1 MAITLGS
8 NIASLR
14 AQSRL
19 DRTDR
24 ALGKTFEKLSSGFRI
39 NTASDDAA
47 GLAIADDLK
56 AKIRIGQIAVRNAN
70 DGISTISIADAA
82 LGEVQ
87 GVLSRLGELAEQS
100 ASGTFSSAQRSALQS
115 EFTALS
121 SEIERIAVTTEFNG
135 IKLLSG
141 STSITLQVGFDSAAT
156 SRVTIA
162 NSNGTLAGL
171 GLGLVTSVLT
181 YSLNAAN
188 GVTAESQ
195 SASRN
200 ALDAVTG
207 AIQSL
212 SQMRGSLGATESRLN
227 LAVNNLSV
235 ARENFAAA
243 ESRIRDLDIAEETAQ
258 LTRLSILRSA
268 GVAVL
273 AQANQAPSLALSLL
287 S

>member
-1 MAITLGS
+1 MAITVGS

-19 DRTDR
+19 DKTDR

-141 STSITLQVGFDSAAT
+141 TSSITLQVGFNSAAT
-156 SRVTIA
+156 SQVTIA

>member
-87 GVLSRLGELAEQS
+87 GVLLRLGELAEQS

-141 STSITLQVGFDSAAT
+141 TSSITLQVGFNSAAT
-156 SRVTIA
+156 SQVTLA

-171 GLGLVTSVLT
+171 GLGLATSVLT

>member
-1 MAITLGS
+1 MAITVGN

-19 DRTDR
+19 DKTDR
-24 ALGKTFEKLSSGFRI
+24 ALSKTYEKLSSGLRI

-47 GLAIADDLK
+47 GLAIADDLRV
-56 AKIRIGQIAVRNAN
+56 KIRIGQIAVRNAN

-87 GVLSRLGELAEQS
+87 GVLARLGELAEQS
-100 ASGTFSSAQRSALQS
+100 SSGTFSSSQRSALQN
-115 EFTALS
+115 EFVALS
-121 SEIERIAVTTEFNG
+121 SEIERIAVTTDFNG

-141 STSITLQVGFDSAAT
+141 SADITLQVGFNSAAS
-156 SRVTIA
+156 SRVTIT
-162 NSNGTLAGL
+162 NVRGTLEAL
-171 GLGLVTSVLT
+171 GLAATGNSALT
-181 YSLNAAN
+181 YSLNTDSTAGSQAAAR
-188 GVTAESQ
+188 T
-195 SASRN
+195 

-212 SQMRGSLGATESRLN
+212 SQTRGTLGAIESRLN

-258 LTRLSILRSA
+258 LTRLNILRSA

-273 AQANQAPSLALSLL
+273 AQANQAPTLALSLL

>member
-1 MAITLGS
+1 MAITVGS

-19 DRTDR
+19 DKTDR

-39 NTASDDAA
+39 NSASDDAA
-47 GLAIADDLK
+47 GLAIAEDLK

-87 GVLSRLGELAEQS
+87 GVLARLGELAEQS
-100 ASGTFSSAQRSALQS
+100 ASGTFSSSQRSALQS
-115 EFTALS
+115 EFVALS

-141 STSITLQVGFDSAAT
+141 TSSITLQVGFNSAAT
-156 SRVTIA
+156 SQVTIA

-171 GLGLVTSVLT
+171 GLGLASSVLT

-188 GVTAESQ
+188 GLTAESQ

>member
-1 MAITLGS
+1 MAITVGS

-19 DRTDR
+19 DKTDR

-141 STSITLQVGFDSAAT
+141 TSSITLQVGFNSAAT
-156 SRVTIA
+156 SQVTIA

-171 GLGLVTSVLT
+171 GLGLASSVLT

>member
-19 DRTDR
+19 DKTDR

-141 STSITLQVGFDSAAT
+141 TSSITLQVGFNSAAT
-156 SRVTIA
+156 SQVTIA

-195 SASRN
+195 TASRN

>member
-1 MAITLGS
+1 MAITVGN

-19 DRTDR
+19 DKTDR
-24 ALGKTFEKLSSGFRI
+24 ALSKTYEKLSSGLRI

-70 DGISTISIADAA
+70 DGISAVSIADAA

-87 GVLSRLGELAEQS
+87 GVLARLGELAEQS
-100 ASGTFSSAQRSALQS
+100 SSGTFSSSQRSALQN
-115 EFTALS
+115 EFVALS
-121 SEIERIAVTTEFNG
+121 SEIERIAVTTDFNG

-141 STSITLQVGFDSAAT
+141 SADITLQVGFNSAAS
-156 SRVTIA
+156 SRVTIT
-162 NSNGTLAGL
+162 NVRGTLEAL
-171 GLGLVTSVLT
+171 GLAATGNSALT
-181 YSLNAAN
+181 YSLNTDSTAGSQAAAR
-188 GVTAESQ
+188 T
-195 SASRN
+195 

-212 SQMRGSLGATESRLN
+212 SQTRGTLGAIESRLN

-258 LTRLSILRSA
+258 LTRLNILRSA

-273 AQANQAPSLALSLL
+273 AQANQAPTLALSLL

>member
-1 MAITLGS
+1 MAITVGS

-19 DRTDR
+19 DKTDR

-115 EFTALS
+115 EFVALS

-141 STSITLQVGFDSAAT
+141 TSSITLQVGFNSAAT
-156 SRVTIA
+156 SQVTIA

-171 GLGLVTSVLT
+171 GLGLASSVLT

-188 GVTAESQ
+188 GLTAESQ

>member
-141 STSITLQVGFDSAAT
+141 TSSITLQVGFNSAAT
-156 SRVTIA
+156 SQVTIA

>member
-1 MAITLGS
+1 MAITLGN
-8 NIASLR
+8 NISSLR

-19 DRTDR
+19 AKTDL
-24 ALGKTFEKLSSGFRI
+24 ALNKTYEKLSSGLRI
-39 NTASDDAA
+39 NSASDDAA
-47 GLAIADDLK
+47 GLAIADDLR
-56 AKIRIGQIAVRNAN
+56 AKIRIGQVAVRNAN
-70 DGISTISIADAA
+70 DGISTIAIADSA
-82 LGEVQ
+82 LGEVE
-87 GVLSRLGELAEQS
+87 GVLTRLAELAQQS
-100 ASGTFSSAQRSALQS
+100 STGTFSSTQRSALQS

-141 STSITLQVGFDSAAT
+141 TSSITLQVGFNSAAT
-156 SRVTIA
+156 SQVTIA

-171 GLGLVTSVLT
+171 GLGLASSVLT

-188 GVTAESQ
+188 GLTAESQ

>member
-1 MAITLGS
+1 MAITVGS

-19 DRTDR
+19 DKTDR

-39 NTASDDAA
+39 NSASDDAA
-47 GLAIADDLK
+47 GLAIAEDLK

-87 GVLSRLGELAEQS
+87 GVLARLGELAEQS
-100 ASGTFSSAQRSALQS
+100 ASGTFSSSQRSALQS

-141 STSITLQVGFDSAAT
+141 TSSITLQVGFDSAAT
-156 SRVTIA
+156 SRVTLA

-188 GVTAESQ
+188 GATAESQ

>member
-19 DRTDR
+19 
-24 ALGKTFEKLSSGFRI
+24 GKTDLALNKTYEKLSSGLRI

-47 GLAIADDLK
+47 GLAIADDLRV
-56 AKIRIGQIAVRNAN
+56 KIRIGQIAVRNAN

-87 GVLSRLGELAEQS
+87 SVLSRLGELAEQS
-100 ASGTFSSAQRSALQS
+100 SSGTFSSSQRSAMQS
-115 EFTALS
+115 EFLALS

-135 IKLLSG
+135 IKLLS
-141 STSITLQVGFDSAAT
+141 SASNITLQVGFNSNAT
-156 SRVTIA
+156 SQIVIGNTR
-162 NSNGTLAGL
+162 GTLESL
-171 GLGLVTSVLT
+171 GLAPSGSSVLT
-181 YSLNAAN
+181 YSLNAN
-188 GVTAESQ
+188 STELSQ
-195 SASRN
+195 SASRLT
-200 ALDAVTG
+200 LDAVTA
-207 AIQSL
+207 AIQSI
-212 SQMRGSLGATESRLN
+212 SQTRGSLGAIESRLN

-258 LTRLSILRSA
+258 LTRLNILQSA
-268 GVAVL
+268 GAAIL
-273 AQANQAPSLALSLL
+273 AQANQAPTLALKLL

>member
-1 MAITLGS
+1 MAITVGS

-19 DRTDR
+19 DKTDR

-39 NTASDDAA
+39 NSASDDAA
-47 GLAIADDLK
+47 GLAIAEDLK

-87 GVLSRLGELAEQS
+87 GVLARLGELAEQS

-141 STSITLQVGFDSAAT
+141 TSSITLQVGFDSAAT
-156 SRVTIA
+156 SRVTLA

-188 GVTAESQ
+188 GATAESQ

>member
-1 MAITLGS
+1 MAITVGN

-19 DRTDR
+19 DKTDR
-24 ALGKTFEKLSSGFRI
+24 ALSKTYEKLSSGLRI

-70 DGISTISIADAA
+70 DGISAVSIADAA

-87 GVLSRLGELAEQS
+87 GVLARLGELAEQS
-100 ASGTFSSAQRSALQS
+100 SSGTFSSSQRSALQN
-115 EFTALS
+115 EFVALS
-121 SEIERIAVTTEFNG
+121 SEIERIAVTTDFNG

-141 STSITLQVGFDSAAT
+141 SADITLQVGFNSAAS
-156 SRVTIA
+156 SRVTIT
-162 NSNGTLAGL
+162 NVRGTLEAL
-171 GLGLVTSVLT
+171 GLAATGNSALT
-181 YSLNAAN
+181 YSLNTDSTAGSQAAAR
-188 GVTAESQ
+188 T
-195 SASRN
+195 

-212 SQMRGSLGATESRLN
+212 SQTRGSLGAIESRLN

-258 LTRLSILRSA
+258 LTRLNILRSA

-273 AQANQAPSLALSLL
+273 AQANQAPTLALSLL

>member
-1 MAITLGS
+1 MAITVGS

-19 DRTDR
+19 DKTDR

-47 GLAIADDLK
+47 GLALADDLK

-115 EFTALS
+115 EFVALS

-141 STSITLQVGFDSAAT
+141 TSSITLQVGFNSAAT
-156 SRVTIA
+156 SQVTIA

-171 GLGLVTSVLT
+171 GLGLASSVLT

-188 GVTAESQ
+188 GLTAESQ

>member
-87 GVLSRLGELAEQS
+87 SVLSRLGELAEQS
-100 ASGTFSSAQRSALQS
+100 SSGTFSASQRSALQS
-115 EFTALS
+115 EFIALS

-135 IKLLSG
+135 IKLLS
-141 STSITLQVGFDSAAT
+141 SASNITLQVGFNSNAT
-156 SRVTIA
+156 SQIVIGNTR
-162 NSNGTLAGL
+162 GTLESL
-171 GLGLVTSVLT
+171 GLAPSGSSVLT
-181 YSLNAAN
+181 YSLNA
-188 GVTAESQ
+188 GTTDLSQ
-195 SASRN
+195 SASRIT
-200 ALDAVTG
+200 LDAVTA
-207 AIQSL
+207 AIQSI
-212 SQMRGSLGATESRLN
+212 SQTRGSLGAIESRLN

-258 LTRLSILRSA
+258 LTRLNILQSA
-268 GVAVL
+268 GAAIL
-273 AQANQAPSLALSLL
+273 AQANQAPTLALKLL